1 LLLIKAAI
9 LFVRTKI
16 LLFIGAA
23 LVLAVASW
31 IICAPILSRAVKART
46 IAALEQNFACT
57 LEVSTLDVSIFPRV
71 TIVGKGIV
79 FRLKDQPERP
89 PLFVIR
95 KFTAMANPLGL
106 MAGHISSVRLE
117 GLDIHI
123 PPRGDIA
130 QKGKAQEASEK
141 KPPRFVV
148 DEIIADGTTLTT
160 IPRDSWKEPLTFD
173 IRSLRLYGGGPADAM
188 TFDAELTNAK
198 PPGDINSSGK
208 FGPWNRAEP
217 GGTPVSG
224 KYTFRDA
231 DISVFKGIAGRLSSD
246 GDYRGSLAHIE
257 AAGLTD
263 VPDFRL
269 VIAGNPVHLTAHYN
283 AVIDGTDGDTHLQP
297 VIGQF
302 GHTSLTA
309 QGSVEGKQGEKGK
322 TVSLDVVVRSGRL
335 EDLLL
340 LAMKGE
346 PMMRGA
352 VQFHTKLVVPPGD
365 VDVAQKVMLDGS
377 FAMDSA
383 HFSELNVQE
392 KVNELSHRG
401 EGKPE
406 ESDLDT
412 VASGFKGQFKVT
424 KGVVAL
430 TGLSFAVP
438 GVDVTLNGT
447 YGLVSREMDFQG
459 TARLAAKV
467 SQTTTGW
474 KSVLLRAVDPIFKR
488 KDVGAEIPIRIRG
501 TPDKPSFGL

>member
-1 LLLIKAAI
+1 
-9 LFVRTKI
+9 VRTKI
-16 LLFIGAA
+16 LLAIGVVV
-23 LVLAVASW
+23 VLAFGSW
-31 IICAPILSRAVKART
+31 IISAPFLSRVIKART
-46 IAALEQNFACT
+46 ISALEQNFACT
-57 LEVSTLDVSIFPRV
+57 LEIKTLDVSMLPRM
-71 TIVGKGIV
+71 TIIGKGIV
-79 FRLKDQPERP
+79 FRLRDRPEGL
-89 PLFVIR
+89 PLFVVR
-95 KFTAMANPLGL
+95 KFTAIANPLGL
-106 MAGHISSVRLE
+106 LAGHVSSVRLE

-123 PPRGDIA
+123 PPHDDGA
-130 QKGKAQEASEK
+130 QRENAREASEK

-160 IPRDSWKEPLTFD
+160 IPRDAWKEPLTFD
-173 IRSLRLYGGGPADAM
+173 IRSLRLHGGGPADAM

-224 KYTFRDA
+224 KYSFRDA
-231 DISVFKGIAGRLSSD
+231 DLSVFKGIAGKLSSS
-246 GDYRGSLAHIE
+246 GNYHGSLGHIE
-257 AAGLTD
+257 AAGSTD

-269 VIAGNPVHLTAHYN
+269 VIAGNPVHLTAQYN
-283 AVIDGTDGDTHLQP
+283 AVVDGTDGNTYLQP

-322 TVSLDVVVRSGRL
+322 TVSLDVEVRSGRL

-340 LAMKGE
+340 LAVKGQ

-352 VQFHTKLVVPPGD
+352 VQFHTGLVVPPGD
-365 VDVAQKVMLDGS
+365 VDVTQKVMLNGA

-406 ESDLDT
+406 ESDQDT

-424 KGVVAL
+424 KGVVTL
-430 TGLSFAVP
+430 TGLSFSVP
-438 GVDVTLNGT
+438 GVGITLNGT

-488 KDVGAEIPIRIRG
+488 KDVGAQIPIRIKG